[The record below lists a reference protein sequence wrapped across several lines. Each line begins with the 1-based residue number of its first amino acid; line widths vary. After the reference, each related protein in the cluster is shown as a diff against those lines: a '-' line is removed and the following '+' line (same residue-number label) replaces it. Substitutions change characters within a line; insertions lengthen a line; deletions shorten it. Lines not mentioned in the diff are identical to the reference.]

1 MCVIFFANQVHPKH
15 PLIVLANRDESYDR
29 PTAPAGRWND
39 YPNIFA
45 GRDLVA
51 NGTWLGAADGG
62 HFAAVTNYREP
73 KPSTGELSRGELVA
87 DFLKGELS
95 LDRYLETVES
105 ESHRYSG
112 FNLILGTAGRQLFY
126 LSNRDGGVRSLE
138 PGIYGLSNHLLNTAW
153 PKVSTGLARFEQ
165 VVSKDLIDRNECFE
179 LLTDET
185 LAADSD
191 LPDTGVGL
199 ERERVLSSI
208 YVRTPLYGTRSST
221 VVLFDTDGEFYF
233 EERVF
238 V

>member
-1 MCVIFFANQVHPKH
+1 MIREALILHPKH
-15 PLIVLANRDESYDR
+15 PLIVLANRDEFYDR
-29 PTAPAGRWND
+29 PTAPARRWD
-39 YPNIFA
+39 DHPNIFA

-51 NGTWLGAADGG
+51 NGTWLGAGDGG
-62 HFAAVTNYREP
+62 RFAAVTNYREP
-73 KPSTGELSRGELVA
+73 KAVTGELSRGELVA

-105 ESHRYSG
+105 KSHRYSG
-112 FNLILGTAGRQLFY
+112 FNLIVGTAGKQLFY

-153 PKVSTGLARFEQ
+153 PKVTIGLARFEQ
-165 VVSKDLIDRNECFE
+165 LVSKDLIDRDECFE
-179 LLTDET
+179 LLADET

-199 ERERVLSSI
+199 ERERILSSI
-208 YVRTPLYGTRSST
+208 YVRTPIYGTRSST
-221 VVLFDTDGEFYF
+221 VVLFGTDGEFYF
-233 EERVF
+233 EEKVF

>member
-1 MCVIFFANQVHPKH
+1 MIFFANQVHPKH
-15 PLIVLANRDESYDR
+15 PLIVLANRDEYYDR
-29 PTAPAGRWND
+29 PTAPAKRWDD

-62 HFAAVTNYREP
+62 HFAAVTNFREP
-73 KPSTGELSRGELVA
+73 NASTGDRSRGELVA

-95 LDRYLETVES
+95 VDRYLQEVES
-105 ESHRYSG
+105 KSDRYSG
-112 FNLILGTAGRQLFY
+112 FNLIIGTAGKQLFY

-153 PKVSTGLARFEQ
+153 PKVTTGLARFEQ
-165 VVSKDLIDRNECFE
+165 LVTGNSIDKNECFE
-179 LLTDET
+179 LLADET
-185 LAADSD
+185 LAADPD

-199 ERERVLSSI
+199 ERERILSSI
-208 YVRTPLYGTRSST
+208 YVRTPIYGTRSST
-221 VVLFDTDGEFYF
+221 VVLFDSDGEFDF